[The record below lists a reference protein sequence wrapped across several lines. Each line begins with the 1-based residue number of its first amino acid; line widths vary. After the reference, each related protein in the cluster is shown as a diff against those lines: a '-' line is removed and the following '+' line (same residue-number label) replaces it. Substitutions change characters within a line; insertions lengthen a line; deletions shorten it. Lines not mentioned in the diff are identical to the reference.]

1 MVLVAVKGR
10 WCFLLGALEQPQ
22 PGALSGVL
30 RLALELTT
38 SPRATGGAFTRD
50 PSRCYGHLLRS
61 VRHLSARGLLVRC
74 ALSSPTFQQ
83 VTPEYITTPWRRA
96 GLCCLLCDAEALTQ
110 SSDVWRA
117 TISLC
122 QGIRAVLGNQES
134 CIEASSLPDLG
145 FRSARAS

>member
-1 MVLVAVKGR
+1 MLHRCKNECAVLVALCMVLVAVEGR

-74 ALSSPTFQQ
+74 ALSSPTF
-83 VTPEYITTPWRRA
+83 
-96 GLCCLLCDAEALTQ
+96 LLLKQTKVH
-110 SSDVWRA
+110 S
-117 TISLC
+117 
-122 QGIRAVLGNQES
+122 
-134 CIEASSLPDLG
+134 
-145 FRSARAS
+145 